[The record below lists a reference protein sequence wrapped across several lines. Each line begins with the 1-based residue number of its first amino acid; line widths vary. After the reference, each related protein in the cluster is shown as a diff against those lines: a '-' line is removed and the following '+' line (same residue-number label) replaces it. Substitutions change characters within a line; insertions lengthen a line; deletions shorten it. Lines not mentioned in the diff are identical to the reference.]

1 MTSDLERIFAD
12 WTNKIQKCLEEEIDS
27 TNKKEDKDA
36 GPRHELEYWRSRM
49 RKLTGI
55 SELLRSK
62 MC

>member
-1 MTSDLERIFAD
+1 MTSELGNIFEN
-12 WTNKIQKCLEEEIDS
+12 WTKQIQKCLEEEIDG
-27 TNKKEDKDA
+27 TNKKEDKEA
-36 GPRHELEYWRSRM
+36 GPRQELEYWRSRM